1 MQRFILLLCLVSPLL
16 WLPAQRLPIDFES
29 SALSWTDFG
38 GGEVTSIANPQSGG
52 INTSDTVGQMVKNMD
67 QPFGGSFLALASP
80 IDFSTSQIFSMKVYA
95 PRTGVRVLLK
105 VENANDGGIFFE
117 QEETVSVANAWEEL
131 TFDYSL
137 IDTSQTY
144 SKVVLIFDNGTVGD
158 GSADFTF
165 LFDDI
170 ELVGSGGPA
179 LSQVDLPLTFEDS
192 TVNYF
197 LDDFEGGGPSTLV
210 PDPEDANNTVASTA
224 KLVGAGTSAGV
235 TTSTAAGLA
244 SPIPLTE
251 TETKMNVR
259 VYSPDAGIAV
269 RLKIEDARDPTRSV
283 ETEAMTTMANAWETL
298 EFDFANE
305 ATGTAALDLSYTYD
319 KASLFFNFGVSGSD
333 AGDKTYLWD
342 DLQFGESESVA
353 IEQAEIS
360 GLVIFPNPAQQTLNW
375 RAMTDIHS
383 VSILTSL
390 GQSVRELSG
399 RRAQG
404 QVDLSG
410 LAPGLYL
417 LQLRTEAGGQATR
430 RFQKR

>member
-137 IDTSQTY
+137 IDTNQTY

-342 DLQFGESESVA
+342 DLQFGESS
-353 IEQAEIS
+353 Q
-360 GLVIFPNPAQQTLNW
+360 
-375 RAMTDIHS
+375 R
-383 VSILTSL
+383 
-390 GQSVRELSG
+390 
-399 RRAQG
+399 
-404 QVDLSG
+404 
-410 LAPGLYL
+410 
-417 LQLRTEAGGQATR
+417 
-430 RFQKR
+430 